1 MSLISE
7 ALKKARQEAARQE
20 ALRRGVAPPPLPH
33 HMPLRRRERPPWLA
47 ALAGGFLGAALL
59 TAAAL
64 WLFTGERA
72 TVPSASPQDE
82 PAGATAP
89 AASPANAA
97 PAPREETV
105 PAAAQPEIPP
115 AATDPAPPEPQ
126 AVSASAAPS
135 RPASPAPEATPIPEP
150 PAQREPAP
158 RRAELADG
166 TVLVLQGIAITDGRP
181 VALVNGVA
189 LGPGERVEGFTVQ
202 SIDAMRIELRRGD
215 EIVTL
220 ALR

>member
-1 MSLISE
+1 
-7 ALKKARQEAARQE
+7 
-20 ALRRGVAPPPLPH
+20 
-33 HMPLRRRERPPWLA
+33 MPLRRRQRPPWLA

-64 WLFTGERA
+64 WLYTARGEG
-72 TVPSASPQDE
+72 TPSAPP
-82 PAGATAP
+82 PAVSSAAP
-89 AASPANAA
+89 VASPAKAVAAGREA
-97 PAPREETV
+97 PAP
-105 PAAAQPEIPP
+105 A
-115 AATDPAPPEPQ
+115 
-126 AVSASAAPS
+126 
-135 RPASPAPEATPIPEP
+135 PAPEAQPVAPPAAATAAPEPLSAATVASRPAPSAPDPAPATSTPEP
-150 PAQREPAP
+150 PAQREAAP

-202 SIDAMRIELRRGD
+202 SIDAMRIELRRGN
-215 EIVTL
+215 EVVTL

>member
-1 MSLISE
+1 
-7 ALKKARQEAARQE
+7 
-20 ALRRGVAPPPLPH
+20 
-33 HMPLRRRERPPWLA
+33 
-47 ALAGGFLGAALL
+47 L

-64 WLFTGERA
+64 WLFTGKTA
-72 TVPSASPQDE
+72 PTPSA
-82 PAGATAP
+82 PARAVPTHAAAP
-89 AASPANAA
+89 AASPANAE
-97 PAPREETV
+97 PAPIEAPPPEVTRADGL
-105 PAAAQPEIPP
+105 PAAA
-115 AATDPAPPEPQ
+115 TVVPPEPQ
-126 AVSASAAPS
+126 AAPASAVASRPAPS
-135 RPASPAPEATPIPEP
+135 RPGARTATSVPEP
-150 PAQREPAP
+150 QDKREPAP